1 MRSPKTYVRTIAVV
15 IASALAVG
23 AFSQLIASPPTADAA
38 TRSACSPSGV
48 RTLATSKAARV
59 FRRKPDKKFGL
70 ARVYG
75 CLYSRGVPVFLGI
88 DDEGAESVYSFSLS
102 GSFIGYGTYNAT
114 GSRSYFSG
122 FEVRNLRSGRRTR
135 YLSRHVDSD
144 GYARVGEED
153 DLYDLAVTPTGSVAW
168 IDEFRPFIPCPVEGR
183 LGCRGELTREVR
195 LVPAGGGPRR
205 ILPGEPGTYRVVDS
219 GPDIAKTSLH
229 RRGGRIYWFR
239 NGERKSLRLP

>member
-1 MRSPKTYVRTIAVV
+1 MRSPKTYVRI

-23 AFSQLIASPPTADAA
+23 AFSQLLASPPTADAA
-38 TRSACSPSGV
+38 TRSACSPTGV

-59 FRRKPDKKFGL
+59 FRRKPDKYGY
-70 ARVYG
+70 ASVYG
-75 CLYSRGVPVFLGI
+75 CLYSRGVPVFLGT
-88 DDEGAESVYSFSLS
+88 DDEDFGSVYSISLS
-102 GSFIGYGTYNAT
+102 GAFIGYGSYVAT
-114 GSRSYFSG
+114 SSRSGISG
-122 FEVRNLRSGRRTR
+122 FKVRNLRSGRLTR
-135 YLSRHVDSD
+135 YLSRGVEPDSFP
-144 GYARVGEED
+144 RVGEED